1 MKPKKV
7 FMNIVAVIFIGLTF
21 FVIGINAQQDAK
33 NQVVTTV
40 SQANGEKYR
49 IGSGDVLSVSVFGR
63 PQLSRD
69 ALRVDG
75 NGTIRLPLIEDE
87 VKAVCKTESELAQ
100 EIAGR
105 YLKYLKNPRVEVYIK
120 EFNSKP
126 VAIMGAVTNPGQF
139 QLKSP
144 IRLLELLALA
154 GGPTEKAGE
163 EIFVARAERAAV
175 CGNTDN
181 LQAREI
187 SAYHLKSVVAGEVS
201 ANPYINPGEVV
212 TLKEAEQVY
221 VVGNVL
227 RPMGILL
234 KKPITLTQALA
245 IAGGLLPDTKK
256 ENVRVV
262 RRASENEMK
271 QIIVVDLKA
280 IEKQQAADMVL
291 QPDDII
297 DVPVNGSK
305 RALKSVLN
313 AVIPGI
319 SQLPV
324 RIIP

>member
-1 MKPKKV
+1 MLSKK
-7 FMNIVAVIFIGLTF
+7 MI
-21 FVIGINAQQDAK
+21 INSLMIALVMLSICTIEVDAQLDAS
-33 NQVVTTV
+33 NQVASSV

-49 IGSGDVLSVSVFGR
+49 IGAGDVLSVSVYGR

-87 VKAVCKTESELAQ
+87 VKAACKTESELAQ

-105 YLKYLKNPRVEVYIK
+105 YLKYLKNPRVEVYVK

-126 VAIMGAVTNPGQF
+126 VAIMGAVTKPGQF
-139 QLKSP
+139 QVKRP

-163 EIFVARAERAAV
+163 EIIVSRAERAAV
-175 CGNTDN
+175 CSNADAVNVKEN
-181 LQAREI
+181 LAFV
-187 SAYHLKSVVAGEVS
+187 LKSVVSGKS
-201 ANPYINPGEVV
+201 NANPYINPGEVV
-212 TLKEAEQVY
+212 TIKEAEQVY

-227 RPMGILL
+227 RPTGLLL
-234 KKPITLTQALA
+234 KKQVTITQAIA
-245 IAGGLLPDTKK
+245 MAGGLLPDTKK
-256 ENVRVV
+256 ENVRLI
-262 RRASENEMK
+262 RRSQSDDTK
-271 QIIVVDLKA
+271 QIILVDLKA
-280 IEKQQAADMVL
+280 IEKQQAADVTL

-313 AVIPGI
+313 AIVPGI

-324 RIIP
+324 RVIP

>member
-1 MKPKKV
+1 MLSNKMIINSV
-7 FMNIVAVIFIGLTF
+7 MIALVMLSICTIEV
-21 FVIGINAQQDAK
+21 NAQQDTG
-33 NQVVTTV
+33 NQVASSV

-49 IGSGDVLSVSVFGR
+49 IGSGDVLSVSIYGR

-87 VKAVCKTESELAQ
+87 VKAACKTESELAQ

-105 YLKYLKNPRVEVYIK
+105 YLKYLKNPRVEVYVK

-126 VAIMGAVTNPGQF
+126 VAIMGAVTKPGQF
-139 QLKSP
+139 QVKRP

-163 EIFVARAERAAV
+163 EIIVSRAERAAV
-175 CGNTDN
+175 CGNANAVNTN
-181 LQAREI
+181 EN
-187 SAYHLKSVVAGEVS
+187 SAFVLKSVVSGES
-201 ANPYINPGEVV
+201 NANPYINPGEVV
-212 TLKEAEQVY
+212 TIKEAEQVY

-227 RPMGILL
+227 RPTGLLL
-234 KKPITLTQALA
+234 KKQVTITQAIA
-245 IAGGLLPDTKK
+245 MAGGLLPDTKK
-256 ENVRVV
+256 ENVRLI
-262 RRASENEMK
+262 RRSASDDTK
-271 QIIVVDLKA
+271 QIILVNLKA
-280 IEKQQAADMVL
+280 IEKQQAADVTL

-313 AVIPGI
+313 AVVPGI

-324 RIIP
+324 RVIP